1 MTCTIF
7 SKKQRKKWPVRLP
20 FFYHIRYFLSCLS
33 SCVPWTKQAT
43 SGVLIWVFIFLRSKL
58 SPLAIGAHII
68 PVWIRFIPAQD
79 CLADPVLYRACMCS
93 YGPSQCINLASFTD
107 SYVRYVVPVQFQ
119 YSVYHSC
126 STKMNIWFL
135 APPWTIHSVDVAMCK
150 RKERLLLYFSFEKQ
164 GMVLAVFN
172 ENKET
177 SRFPFSKKKE
187 TWELLEYVKQ
197 FNLWQVSDIASVSTF
212 WNLNPSISDQC
223 QHVITG
229 DTFLITNRKTEE
241 ETERFFF
248 RIRVGMIWGNQT

>member
-150 RKERLLLYFSFEKQ
+150 RKERLLLYFSFEKKDGFGNVQ
-164 GMVLAVFN
+164 G
-172 ENKET
+172 KET
-177 SRFPFSKKKE
+177 SRFPFWKEKEKKRE
-187 TWELLEYVKQ
+187 NY
-197 FNLWQVSDIASVSTF
+197 
-212 WNLNPSISDQC
+212 LN
-223 QHVITG
+223 
-229 DTFLITNRKTEE
+229 
-241 ETERFFF
+241 
-248 RIRVGMIWGNQT
+248 M